1 MKNEIIFYQ
10 ADKSKAHIEVRVD
23 EENET
28 FWLTQ
33 EQIADLFERNR
44 TVISKHLKNI
54 FSSQELDE
62 KMVCAFFAHTTPHGA
77 ILGKSQKKLVKYY
90 NLDTI
95 LSVGYRVKSIS
106 GTQFRIWANKILKDH
121 LLKGYTVNNR
131 INRIEDN
138 LDTLKDKV
146 QQIDLQINSHL
157 IPTQGVFFEGQV
169 FDAYELASRIIRKAK
184 KSIVLIDNYIDERT
198 LMHLSKKEKSVSV
211 TLLSIDK
218 SAQLDLDLQ
227 KANTQ
232 YGNFTWKKFSKS
244 HDRFLIIDQNEVY
257 HLGPSLKDLGKKWFA
272 FTLLKPQSISE
283 LLKKINDE
291 IYLKP

>member
-95 LSVGYRVKSIS
+95 LSVGYRVNSQR
-106 GTQFRIWANKILKDH
+106 GTQFRIWANKILKEH
-121 LLKGYTVNNR
+121 LLRGYTFNNR

-146 QQIDLQINSHL
+146 QQTIQGLLNE
-157 IPTQGVFFEGQV
+157 IP
-169 FDAYELASRIIRKAK
+169 
-184 KSIVLIDNYIDERT
+184 SI
-198 LMHLSKKEKSVSV
+198 
-211 TLLSIDK
+211 
-218 SAQLDLDLQ
+218 LD
-227 KANTQ
+227 
-232 YGNFTWKKFSKS
+232 
-244 HDRFLIIDQNEVY
+244 
-257 HLGPSLKDLGKKWFA
+257 
-272 FTLLKPQSISE
+272 
-283 LLKKINDE
+283 
-291 IYLKP
+291 